1 MRVKSTLKRCL
12 TAALALCLLTLSLST
27 AFAQGGD
34 SYPKPDS
41 GSCGPD
47 AVYTFKDGVLTIS
60 GTGAVTTSEYGWPSG
75 VTSVIIEDGITS
87 LPYRAF
93 YYLSVTQVV
102 VPDSVTYIGDIAFT
116 GTPWLDAQTD
126 EFVIVGDGILLDYNG
141 SADEVTI
148 PDTVRSI
155 AGSAFR
161 RSDITAITVGDTV
174 EHIGESAFSEC
185 PRLERVSIADTISDI
200 EGSILSVTP
209 WMKAQTG
216 DFVIVGDGVLIAYKG
231 PDGVVEVPD
240 TVHAIAR
247 WSLYY
252 YYEDENGRTI
262 SITEITIPETVTRI
276 DSFAFAGGRAV
287 NGVIVEPPV
296 IIRGAPGSAAQKFA
310 ESGSDSELYRFI
322 PFGQEDGSLSNFM
335 NLRYYHTGKF
345 ADVTKSDW
353 FYDNVETVYTI
364 GLMNGKT
371 DETTGASFDPEG
383 QIKLSEA
390 VVVAAR
396 MRDTYY
402 YEQID
407 FSTAGTWYQPYV
419 DYALAHGIIAEA
431 FDDWERPATR
441 AELASMLAA
450 ALPER
455 ELEAINETASFT
467 DVSESHPAYSAMTA
481 LARAGIMQGKGEGR
495 FDPTAPVK
503 RCEVAAMLA
512 RCVRPAQRV
521 QLG

>member
-12 TAALALCLLTLSLST
+12 TAALALCLLMSGLP
-27 AFAQGGD
+27 AAYAQGGD

-93 YYLSVTQVV
+93 YYLGVAEAVI
-102 VPDSVTYIGDIAFT
+102 PNSVTYIGDIAFT
-116 GTPWLDAQTD
+116 GTPWLNARTD

-155 AGSAFR
+155 AGSAFCH
-161 RSDITAITVGDTV
+161 SDITAITVGETV

-185 PRLERVSIADTISDI
+185 PRLEHVSIADTISDI
-200 EGSILSVTP
+200 EGDILGLTP
-209 WMKAQTG
+209 WLKAQTE
-216 DFVIVGDGVLIAYKG
+216 DFVTVGDGVLIAYKG
-231 PDGVVEVPD
+231 PDGVVKVPD
-240 TVHAIAR
+240 TVRAIAR

-262 SITEITIPETVTRI
+262 SISEITIPETVTRI
-276 DSFAFAGGRAV
+276 DPFSFAGGRAV

-296 IIRGAPGSAAQKFA
+296 IIRGAPGSAAQEFA
-310 ESGSDSELYRFI
+310 ENGSDSELYRFI

-335 NLRYYHTGKF
+335 NLRFYYTGKF
-345 ADVTKSDW
+345 ADVTENDW

-364 GLMNGKT
+364 ALMNGKT
-371 DETTGASFDPEG
+371 TETTGATFDPNG

-390 VVVAAR
+390 VAVAAR

-402 YEQID
+402 YEQTD
-407 FSTAGTWYQPYV
+407 FSTTETWYQPYV
-419 DYALAHGIIAEA
+419 EYALAHGIITEEFA
-431 FDDWERPATR
+431 DWERPATR
-441 AELASMLAA
+441 AELASMLAT
-450 ALPER
+450 ALPDR
-455 ELEAINETASFT
+455 ELDAINDEADFY
-467 DVSESHPAYSAMTA
+467 DLDESHPAYSAMMT
-481 LARAGIMQGKGEGR
+481 LVRAGIMQGKGEGR
-495 FDPTAPVK
+495 FDPTSPVK
-503 RCEVAAMLA
+503 RSETAAMLA

-521 QLG
+521 RPD